1 MSTCPLYA
9 PVKGARRTNC
19 GTCRRWDADRQR
31 CQEEE
36 KLKSY
41 PCINGRKGD
50 EKHDE
55 SYHYSSY

>member
-1 MSTCPLYA
+1 MNICPLYV
-9 PVKGARRTNC
+9 PVETAEKVNC
-19 GTCRRWDADRQR
+19 GTCRHWDPERQR